1 MNITQQNSLLGVL
14 LADAA
19 ALGLHWM
26 YDLERLH
33 QVVAQNAEKTP
44 AFIRPDAAHYAGKVG
59 YFAHVGK
66 QAGEQSH
73 YGEAF
78 LLNLGHLATEGEFR
92 VRKFQQAFLSVF
104 GPGGSYSGYIDKPTA
119 VTLKNLQQMD
129 LSLAADNSNSGSGAD
144 DQQIPALTPVA
155 ALCVSLN
162 QAALNDTVLETA
174 IRVTNNNDLAVAC
187 GLYFSR
193 ILLATLEGLSIADS
207 FAHASALMPA
217 AMQEK
222 MTMALDM
229 ETANLD
235 SAALTL
241 GQSCDLLNTMP
252 LVAYILKHSRSF
264 KEAAEMN
271 ILAGGDSCG
280 RSIMLGAI
288 AGAHYGIGTTEGI
301 PCHWLF
307 KLKRQTAIAGLLG

>member
-1 MNITQQNSLLGVL
+1 MNITQKNSALGVL
-14 LADAA
+14 VADAA

-33 QVVAQNAEKTP
+33 RVVAQNAEKTP
-44 AFIRPDAAHYAGKVG
+44 AFVRPDAANYAGKVG
-59 YFAHVGK
+59 YFAHAGK
-66 QAGEQSH
+66 QIGEQSH

-78 LLNLGHLATEGEFR
+78 LLNLGHLATEGEFQ
-92 VRKFQQAFLSVF
+92 VRKFQQDFLSVF
-104 GPGGSYSGYIDKPTA
+104 GPGGSYSGYIDKPTS

-155 ALCVSLN
+155 ALCASLN
-162 QAALNDTVLETA
+162 QTALTDTVLETA

-193 ILLATLEGLSIADS
+193 ILLSVLGGASIADS
-207 FAHASALMPA
+207 FAQASAHLPE
-217 AMQEK
+217 AMQGK
-222 MTMALDM
+222 MAIALKMDGV
-229 ETANLD
+229 NLD
-235 SAALTL
+235 SAALAL

-252 LVAYILKHSRSF
+252 LAAYILKHSRSYR
-264 KEAAEMN
+264 EAATMN

-280 RSIMLGAI
+280 RAIMLGAI

-301 PCHWLF
+301 PYNWILN
-307 KLKRQTAIAGLLG
+307 LKRQAAIASLLA